1 MQYSDKDIKNLRKES
16 LKLSDIPGKKG
27 KLKAWILFLL
37 GVLCVLYLISSGK
50 EFIETRIELSQK
62 NLNEIRVEI
71 LNGTEISGL
80 AEQMAGELRR
90 NGFDVIEYGNADK
103 KLQKTIIIERRDRDL
118 KNAKLVRRALRQG
131 KISFEPHPLQLLEVT
146 VVLGKDFKVQKKA
159 SVIQ

>member
-1 MQYSDKDIKNLRKES
+1 M
-16 LKLSDIPGKKG
+16 
-27 KLKAWILFLL
+27 
-37 GVLCVLYLISSGK
+37 
-50 EFIETRIELSQK
+50 
-62 NLNEIRVEI
+62 
-71 LNGTEISGL
+71 
-80 AEQMAGELRR
+80 RR